1 MPRGYDRGKR
11 RGFSGSQGLRCSKG
25 EEEEMI
31 KTDVSD
37 FNLHWLPQFG
47 PVKFLVAGRCF
58 DAAPDRWE
66 GMACEWYARHG
77 FQELKDDRYAT
88 ETAVR
93 YKSVDALAA
102 EKPMQVSAL
111 GSHLYD
117 SWMARKAELAKNR
130 KEPIE
135 PPKPLPP
142 TKPEEPKDE
151 PKPQPKPEEPKPKS
165 KIPWKTITAVLS
177 AISFALTFLPVPG
190 IVKEIIGHIVK
201 ILQSIPG

>member
-1 MPRGYDRGKR
+1 
-11 RGFSGSQGLRCSKG
+11 
-25 EEEEMI
+25 MI
-31 KTDVSD
+31 NTEISD

-47 PVKFLVAGRCF
+47 AVKFLVAGRCF
-58 DAAPDRWE
+58 DVAPDRWE

-77 FQELKDDRYAT
+77 FQELKDDRYLT

-93 YKSVDALAA
+93 FKSVDALAA
-102 EKPMQVSAL
+102 EKPMQVSNL

-135 PPKPLPP
+135 PPNPLPP

-165 KIPWKTITAVLS
+165 KIPWKTIATVLS
-177 AISFALTFLPVPG
+177 AISFALTFFPVPG
-190 IVKEIIGHIVK
+190 IVKEIITWIVK
-201 ILQSIPG
+201 ILQSLPS